1 MDPCFKY
8 NLKMSLDSQNIKC
21 LMAFCHTCLINYKN
35 KNKLAAFHD
44 TKLAILKQLKFFYKN
59 SCKINYFKNNHNKKT
74 KNRYEH

>member
-8 NLKMSLDSQNIKC
+8 NLKMSSDSQNIKC

-44 TKLAILKQLKFFYKN
+44 TKLAILKQSNIDNTGLQN
-59 SCKINYFKNNHNKKT
+59 ESHNFLSGI
-74 KNRYEH
+74 